1 MEWLREF
8 IAGATVYRGL
18 PSSLMATLGDER
30 SALHASCLAMREA
43 GARLLKRAQDSGHI
57 RPDVDGTDLFALI
70 GAVGWI
76 TDQAPSIDR
85 APGASL
91 FAGHGRTRP
100 SPSPGKR
107 ATTASRRG
115 R

>member
-1 MEWLREF
+1 MEWLRDV
-8 IAGATVYRGL
+8 IAGAHVSRVR

-70 GAVGWI
+70 GAV
-76 TDQAPSIDR
+76 DRR

-100 SPSPGKR
+100 SPSPRQARNDGLPAR
-107 ATTASRRG
+107 
-115 R
+115 